1 MRGTA
6 APWPPRSRGASWRS
20 RFPGCAADAELVEAE
35 MIERNLSDRYRLEG
49 RVGQGGMAVVFSG
62 MDTVLR
68 RRVAIKVLRPE
79 LAADADFVQR
89 FYTEAQHAAK
99 LSHPNIVNIYDVG
112 REGESYFI
120 VMELVDGATL
130 AEMIESDGRLPE
142 NVAIDFAAQICN
154 GLAYAHRQ
162 GLLHRDIKPANV
174 LVTRDDVVKLSDFG
188 IARAVTT
195 QTMTMTQPGMVMGSV
210 YYISPEQAQGHE
222 LHETSD
228 LYSLGVV
235 LYQMLSGRLPY
246 TGESPITV
254 ALKHVSNP
262 VPSVDA
268 DDATISPALAAI
280 VRKLMQKN
288 PADRFGSATEVAKA
302 LRQAREQPLLTQ
314 PFEVAA
320 GERATPR
327 GAPRTI
333 PNPKPRPSRHPDRS
347 EVTAEATDARVE
359 PIVPPLFARLLVAVV
374 ALIVAI
380 GLGYFV
386 ASRPGGPFGGPAT
399 VMSPNLVGQSVDD
412 ARQRLAALGLRPDVV
427 AVPSE
432 SVPADRVVRQDP
444 SPKAAVASGSVV
456 ELYVS
461 TGLPTVQLLDVRQY
475 SSDDAQRYLRNAK
488 LVPKLS
494 GIYDKSPAGTVLAQ
508 RPAAGATVRIRSV
521 VELVVSKGLQP
532 VGVPDIVSET
542 LDDARKAFDERR
554 LTVVVSGRQPSD
566 LIPAGVVTSENP
578 SPGTEVPPGTSV
590 SVVVSSGPA
599 PLSAPQLEGVV
610 VSDAMRTLQAAGL
623 QGTIEYVVDPSSA
636 IGTVLKQDPEK
647 GTEMKK
653 GDAVTLDVAVPGVV
667 PDVAGKTPAQAQ
679 TILQNAGYKIG
690 NTAYVQEGADGTV
703 ARTEPATG
711 STLRPGET
719 VMLYV
724 NGTSQET
731 P

>member
-1 MRGTA
+1 
-6 APWPPRSRGASWRS
+6 
-20 RFPGCAADAELVEAE
+20 
-35 MIERNLSDRYRLEG
+35 
-49 RVGQGGMAVVFSG
+49 

-68 RRVAIKVLRPE
+68 RRVAVKVLRPE
-79 LAADADFVQR
+79 LAADDDFVQR

-130 AEMIESDGRLPE
+130 AEMIESDGSLPE
-142 NVAIDFAAQICN
+142 AVAIDFAAQICN

-195 QTMTMTQPGMVMGSV
+195 QTMTQPGMVMGSV

-222 LHETSD
+222 LNETSD
-228 LYSLGVV
+228 LYSLGIV

-262 VPSVDA
+262 VPAVDA

-280 VRKLMQKN
+280 VRKLMQKD
-288 PADRFGSATEVAKA
+288 PADRFASATEVAKA
-302 LRQAREQPLLTQ
+302 LRQAREQPHVTQ

-320 GERATPR
+320 GERVPAR

-347 EVTAEATDARVE
+347 TASAETRDERAE
-359 PIVPPLFARLLVAVV
+359 PVVPAWLGR
-374 ALIVAI
+374 ALIAALALVLAI
-380 GLGYFV
+380 GLGYFA

-399 VMSPNLVGQSVDD
+399 VAPPSVVGENVDD
-412 ARQRLAALGLRPDVV
+412 ARRRLAAVGLRADVV

-432 SVPADRVVRQDP
+432 TVAADRVVRQDP
-444 SPKAAVASGSVV
+444 LPKAAVANGSVV

-461 TGLPTVQLLDVRQY
+461 TGLPVVQLLDVRQY
-475 SSDDAQRYLRNAK
+475 SSDDAQRYLRNAR
-488 LVPKLS
+488 LVPKIS
-494 GIYDKSPAGTVLAQ
+494 GIFDKSAAGTVLAQ
-508 RPAAGATVRIRSV
+508 RPAPGTSVRIRSV

-532 VGVPDIVSET
+532 VGVPDVVSET

-554 LTVVVSGRQPSD
+554 LTVVVSDHQPSD
-566 LIPAGVVTSENP
+566 SIPAGVVTSENP
-578 SPGTEVPPGTSV
+578 SPGTEVPPGTNV

-599 PLSAPQLEGVV
+599 QLQAPELQGLV
-610 VSDAMRTLQAAGL
+610 VSDATRMLAAAGL
-623 QGTIEYVVDPSSA
+623 QGTIEYVVDASSA
-636 IGTVLKQDPEK
+636 VGTVLKQEPEK
-647 GTEMKK
+647 GAEMKK

-667 PDVAGKTPAQAQ
+667 PDVAGKSLAQAQ
-679 TILQNAGYKIG
+679 TLLQNAGYKIG

-724 NGTSQET
+724 NGTSLES